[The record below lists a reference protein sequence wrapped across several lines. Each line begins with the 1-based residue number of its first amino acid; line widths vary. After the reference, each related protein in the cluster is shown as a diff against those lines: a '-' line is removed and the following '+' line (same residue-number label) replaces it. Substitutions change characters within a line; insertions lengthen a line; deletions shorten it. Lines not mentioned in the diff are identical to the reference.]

1 MTTLKFRILLFTELL
16 ASLLGFAIDEFF
28 YSSRL
33 NEMIGYSDNFAPELT
48 EAQETMYLVFL
59 LTGIIIM
66 LASVFGLFFMKNWGR
81 YLYLTGFAFALPVY
95 FISGVTIL
103 SPVASV
109 LNDFS
114 CLCGGI
120 IIAVIF
126 FSPFKHEFKKSL

>member
-1 MTTLKFRILLFTELL
+1 MSILKFRILLFIELL
-16 ASLLGFAIDEFF
+16 ASLLGVAIDEFF

-33 NEMIGYSDNFAPELT
+33 NEMIGYSDSFAPVLT
-48 EAQETMYLVFL
+48 ETQETMYMVFL
-59 LTGIIIM
+59 LTAFIII
-66 LASVFGLFFMKNWGR
+66 LASLFGLFFMRNWGR
-81 YLYLTGFAFALPVY
+81 YLYLSGFAFVLPAY

-126 FSPFKHEFKKSL
+126 LSPFKHEFKKSL